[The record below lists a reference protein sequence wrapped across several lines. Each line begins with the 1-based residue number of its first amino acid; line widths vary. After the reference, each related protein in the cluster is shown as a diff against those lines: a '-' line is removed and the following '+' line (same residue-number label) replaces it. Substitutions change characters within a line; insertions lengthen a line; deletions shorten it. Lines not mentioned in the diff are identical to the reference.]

1 MRSKIVS
8 INGITFP
15 EYYVTDTGEV
25 YSRKTYNNPNGR
37 IRKLKP
43 YVDSTGY
50 PRIALSEHSK
60 TKSIRVHYLVASAF
74 LPKNKN
80 DKCVNH
86 KDGNKQNNSVEN
98 LEWCTYSENLIHAYK
113 VLGRQPTTK
122 GNLGIKSSRAKQVF
136 QIKDGDI
143 IDMFYGT
150 LEAERKT
157 GINATAIR
165 NACNGKTKTAGK
177 FQWKYKE

>member
-25 YSRKTYNNPNGR
+25 YSRKMYNNPNGR

-50 PRIALSEHSK
+50 PRVVLSEHSK
-60 TKSIRVHYLVASAF
+60 PKSIRVHYLVASAF
-74 LPKNKN
+74 LPKGKN

-86 KDGNKQNNSVEN
+86 KDGNKQNNNVSN
-98 LEWCTYSENLIHAYK
+98 LEWCSYSHNIKHSFE
-113 VLGRQPTTK
+113 VLGRK
-122 GNLGIKSSRAKQVF
+122 ISILLGKEHPKAKKIY
-136 QIKDGDI
+136 QIKNGQVVAEY
-143 IDMFYGT
+143 YGAG
-150 LEAERKT
+150 EAERYT
-157 GINATAIR
+157 GIKRANIQR
-165 NACNGKTKTAGK
+165 VLSGYNKTAGG
-177 FQWKYKE
+177 FVWKH